1 MSINAD
7 RAADRVVRRLRSIG
21 IDDQVGD
28 KESHTAILV
37 RLIIDAVLEE
47 VVNNGEVIIRQLPVQ
62 TVGGPSHQFG
72 FGNGKADII

>member
-1 MSINAD
+1 MSINAND
-7 RAADRVVRRLRSIG
+7 AANRVVKKLKSIG

-47 VVNNGEVIIRQLPVQ
+47 VVNNGEVYIRQLPVQ
-62 TVGGPSHQFG
+62 TYGGPTSQAG
-72 FGNGKADII
+72 FGNGKAGII